1 MYIARGAMLQSQPTV
16 RQFLAFRCEQAITA
30 LSSQRRRATRPA
42 VGSIGEAGLGGMMQV
57 ETDDLAARLAGR
69 LDPLDALAETVT
81 RSDFDLGPGAGPEE
95 QTSLK
100 PAAVLAPIVRRP
112 GGWTLLLTERTH
124 DMPSHPGQI
133 SFPGGRLQASDS
145 GPLAAALREAEE
157 ELGVSRTLFH
167 PVGGFD
173 AYETGT
179 GYRITPIVAYLD
191 PGFLLKPDPREVADV
206 FETPLAF
213 LMNPANHERREGEWR
228 GARRFYYAMPYAG
241 RFIWGATAGMI
252 RALYERLYG

>member
-1 MYIARGAMLQSQPTV
+1 
-16 RQFLAFRCEQAITA
+16 
-30 LSSQRRRATRPA
+30 
-42 VGSIGEAGLGGMMQV
+42 
-57 ETDDLAARLAGR
+57 
-69 LDPLDALAETVT
+69 
-81 RSDFDLGPGAGPEE
+81 
-95 QTSLK
+95 
-100 PAAVLAPIVRRP
+100 
-112 GGWTLLLTERTH
+112 
-124 DMPSHPGQI
+124 MPSHPGQI

-157 ELGVSRTLFH
+157 ELGVSRALFH
-167 PVGGFD
+167 PIGGFD

-179 GYRITPIVAYLD
+179 GYRITPVVAYLD

-228 GARRFYYAMPYAG
+228 GARRFYYAMPYEG